1 MPSSS
6 MTKNSTVENLDI
18 KNFIRFKNGDKL
30 RHINPLDI
38 GDFRIFES
46 KGTLCFMI
54 KAPGENSDRAE
65 HFRNHKIVFKMR
77 NA

>member
-30 RHINPLDI
+30 RRVNPLDI

-54 KAPGENSDRAE
+54 KAPGENSDKAE
-65 HFRNHKIVFKMR
+65 HFKNHKIVFKIR
-77 NA
+77 SA